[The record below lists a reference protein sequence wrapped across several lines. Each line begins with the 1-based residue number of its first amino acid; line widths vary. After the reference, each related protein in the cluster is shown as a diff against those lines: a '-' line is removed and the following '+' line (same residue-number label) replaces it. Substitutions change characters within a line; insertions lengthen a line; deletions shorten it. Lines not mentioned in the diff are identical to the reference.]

1 MERVLVGS
9 RDHSLVSS
17 LKESVSRRNLIFC
30 ALSARPGIDI
40 LFFFFFFGSG
50 RIIMGTHA
58 HCLVQIRKKLFEEEC
73 IKHFNEPML

>member
-40 LFFFFFFGSG
+40 LFFFFSEVDE
-50 RIIMGTHA
+50 
-58 HCLVQIRKKLFEEEC
+58 L
-73 IKHFNEPML
+73 